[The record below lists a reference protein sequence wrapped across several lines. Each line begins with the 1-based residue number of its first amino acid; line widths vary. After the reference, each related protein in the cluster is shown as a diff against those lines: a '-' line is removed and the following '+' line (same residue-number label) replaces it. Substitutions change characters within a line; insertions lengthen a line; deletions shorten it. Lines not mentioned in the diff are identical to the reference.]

1 MIALSVAWPIIAG
14 IIEKRKKSQ
23 QNALKRGPSDQ
34 SSLLVESEWKADPVE
49 VKIESL
55 RRRSKRQGAAPTTRK
70 STPKKRIRSHH
81 KEDCLLPPAISG
93 PSKAVLPA
101 KQLAHML
108 QNRRNLRTAIVL
120 SELLGKPMAHR
131 KNSSV

>member
-1 MIALSVAWPIIAG
+1 MIALSVAWSIIAG

-23 QNALKRGPSDQ
+23 QNAVKRASSGQ
-34 SSLLVESEWKADPVE
+34 SSVLVESEWKADPVE

-55 RRRSKRQGAAPTTRK
+55 RRRSKRQGAAPAPRK
-70 STPKKRIRSHH
+70 STHKKSIQSLD
-81 KEDCLLPPAISG
+81 KEDCSLPPAISG

-101 KQLAHML
+101 RQLAHML

-120 SELLGKPMAHR
+120 SEVLGKPMAHR
-131 KNSSV
+131 KKSSL